1 MLLQSYF
8 MCQGAYNFFGISPSN
23 SKINFLGMIP
33 GSVKLVSIK
42 KHTVVIKKN
51 AFKAGITELLL
62 I

>member
-8 MCQGAYNFFGISPSN
+8 MCQGAYNFIGISPSN

-42 KHTVVIKKN
+42 KHTVVIKKMHL
-51 AFKAGITELLL
+51 KQV
-62 I
+62 

>member
-1 MLLQSYF
+1 MLLQSYL

-42 KHTVVIKKN
+42 KHTVVIKKIHL
-51 AFKAGITELLL
+51 KQV
-62 I
+62 